1 MSGEPIRMLELT
13 ENLSA
18 IKGKVNRTPTFS
30 NRMHQIMRTFQFK
43 GAKASLSHYG
53 RRALQVVLRKHEEEP
68 IACDATVCDQR
79 FAAESYDARLD
90 DLAIQSPNAK
100 WGLPY
105 VPTQQDFFDKVVQS
119 LPVRL
124 EDYSFIDLGAG
135 KGLALLLAANYP
147 FSSITGVEYAKT
159 LADLAADNIRAHQ
172 EENGTRSPIH
182 CMWGDAADF
191 QFPHEPAVLYLFNPF
206 QGKVMDQVIANL
218 ENSLRTAPRDLWV
231 IYGIPWEGRKFRRS
245 AMFDTIEWN
254 SDYSLHRSVRR

>member
-1 MSGEPIRMLELT
+1 MLELT
-13 ENLSA
+13 ENPSA
-18 IKGKVNRTPTFS
+18 IKGTVNRTPTFS

-43 GAKASLSHYG
+43 GTKASLSHYG
-53 RRALQVVLRKHEEEP
+53 RRALHVVLRKHEEEP

-90 DLAIQSPNAK
+90 DLAIQSPNAR

-105 VPTQQDFFDKVVQS
+105 VPTQQDFFDKVVRS

-159 LADLAADNIRAHQ
+159 FADLAADHIRAHQ

-191 QFPHEPAVLYLFNPF
+191 QFPHEPTVLYLFNPF

-245 AMFDTIEWN
+245 SMFDTIEWN
-254 SDYSLHRSVRR
+254 SDYSLHRSVRP